1 MAIDIFEKTNP
12 EVFVLSG
19 FFSFTTWRTGWMW
32 FFGVLSFSF
41 YLCILV
47 ESCSVFDIS
56 TFLFVILFFS
66 LASLQTRR
74 EIINEVA
81 NSCRP
86 IRPTRQHDFFFP
98 FSTKRINSDT
108 DAVFCV
114 CYRLTFT
121 TWSGFFVN
129 KEGETDEKEIPRKC
143 LARSSRNCWRF
154 FPCKSALASKK
165 SGNLLLFNPA
175 PSLYA
180 LSALW
185 CPAVHITSLAKTRKI
200 KTDEL
205 CAERALSTR
214 IAD

>member
-19 FFSFTTWRTGWMW
+19 FFLFHNLKNRLDVIFWG
-32 FFGVLSFSF
+32 FV
-41 YLCILV
+41 
-47 ESCSVFDIS
+47 
-56 TFLFVILFFS
+56 FLFLLMHSGRALFCVRHFNIFVCYFVFFTCKS
-66 LASLQTRR
+66 S
-74 EIINEVA
+74 NEA
-81 NSCRP
+81 RNNKWSCKQLSSNSSDETAR
-86 IRPTRQHDFFFP
+86 FFFP

-154 FPCKSALASKK
+154 FS
-165 SGNLLLFNPA
+165 
-175 PSLYA
+175 
-180 LSALW
+180 
-185 CPAVHITSLAKTRKI
+185 V
-200 KTDEL
+200 
-205 CAERALSTR
+205 
-214 IAD
+214 